1 METMSLVE
9 DTLILTNYILKGIDL
24 GRGEAVVSYK
34 WQQASKDVYHGSM
47 NGIQPNDL
55 GGQR

>member
-1 METMSLVE
+1 MSLVE